1 MAPKSTP
8 MPGRRRTWANTAMTS
23 KKGIAGAWWCRAL
36 GRGAAAGR
44 ATANSPTNGQRQR
57 VWEAP
62 LPSPQHAAKAG
73 KNPHQKPHAGSFPAS
88 SLNLRLPFKNKQS
101 GPLTSKW
108 CSARL
113 GIGILCYSMTL
124 SRERWSPSWQ
134 LARQGSLGFRLRPHT
149 ISICLLVSRSVNQYR
164 LAGRVWA
171 DNSGRM

>member
-1 MAPKSTP
+1 MLILPNVFQTVLDQCIRDLAF
-8 MPGRRRTWANTAMTS
+8 
-23 KKGIAGAWWCRAL
+23 AGVQSSSA
-36 GRGAAAGR
+36 RGGDQR
-44 ATANSPTNGQRQR
+44 QRQR
-57 VWEAP
+57 VREAP
-62 LPSPQHAAKAG
+62 LPSPQLAAKAG
-73 KNPHQKPHAGSFPAS
+73 ENPHQKPHAGGFPAS